1 MSKSGEAAVVRY
13 IKNQFEHHRKRT
25 FKEELLS
32 LLRKHNLDYD
42 PRVTSGTEFQC
53 RTYGAQIMPA

>member
-1 MSKSGEAAVVRY
+1 MVRY